1 MKKLTA
7 FVLALTLAF
16 GLAACKK
23 SDPTPSGGGG
33 TGDEVKSYKFGI
45 IYTANNAFWDKVG
58 DGGLA
63 KAAEYNESGK
73 YKIEIYASG
82 PQTTGAA
89 GQIQLMEDMIS
100 QGYDGIIISCAD
112 TSALQPSID
121 AAVEAGI
128 PVVCMDTEVPDSKR
142 LCFVGT
148 DNYNFG
154 VAVAEELAKLC
165 DYKGGVLVQYMD
177 PAMLAMAER
186 ASGFRDTIGKYP
198 DMNIIFEQADAGG
211 DMTAIA
217 ANLETMVA
225 KYEKEFV
232 GYAMLYAAGEQ
243 AVNVWRQYGWTCE
256 DKVCVLSDDIPTII
270 AGVKE
275 GIANCSLV
283 QDQFKWGYE
292 GVRVLVE
299 YLDEGIEPPAFV
311 ETKGYACYIEEANKN
326 YPEVEVN

>member
-1 MKKLTA
+1 M
-7 FVLALTLAF
+7 
-16 GLAACKK
+16 
-23 SDPTPSGGGG
+23 
-33 TGDEVKSYKFGI
+33 
-45 IYTANNAFWDKVG
+45 
-58 DGGLA
+58 
-63 KAAEYNESGK
+63 
-73 YKIEIYASG
+73 
-82 PQTTGAA
+82 
-89 GQIQLMEDMIS
+89 MEDMIS

-121 AAVEAGI
+121 AAMEAGI

-186 ASGFRDTIGKYP
+186 ASGFRDTIGKYS
-198 DMNIIFEQADAGG
+198 DMNIIFEQADTGG

-217 ANLETMVA
+217 SNLETMVA

-243 AVNVWRQYGWTCE
+243 AVNVWRQYEWTCE
-256 DKVCVLSDDIPTII
+256 DKVCVLSDDMPTII

-275 GIANCSLV
+275 GLANCTLV
-283 QDQFKWGYE
+283 QDQFQWGYE
-292 GVRVLVE
+292 GVRILVE
-299 YLDEGIEPPAFV
+299 YLAEGVTPPEFV
-311 ETKGYACYIEEANKN
+311 ETKGYACYIEEANAN